1 MESYLDLE
9 QEDVHP
15 REARVSL
22 IDGKID
28 ILNRDV
34 VEASPA
40 KRIFRTVSA
49 ILSLVRV
56 GAPILHL
63 SVNHHISLM
72 VQPGQDDRQ
81 RRFRTTVWILFRRM
95 RDSEDCSPRKQYG

>member
-1 MESYLDLE
+1 MESYLDSD

-15 REARVSL
+15 REARVSF

-63 SVNHHISLM
+63 SEPSYIIDG
-72 VQPGQDDRQ
+72 PT
-81 RRFRTTVWILFRRM
+81 RT
-95 RDSEDCSPRKQYG
+95 G

>member
-1 MESYLDLE
+1 MESYLDSE

-15 REARVSL
+15 PEARVSF
-22 IDGKID
+22 INDKID

-49 ILSLVRV
+49 ILALVRV
-56 GAPILHL
+56 GAPVLYL
-63 SVNHHISLM
+63 SVNHYISLM
-72 VQPGQDDRQ
+72 VQPGQDD
-81 RRFRTTVWILFRRM
+81 
-95 RDSEDCSPRKQYG
+95 